1 MVIDA
6 LPRHRRPLPRRE
18 PQSRPFNTMD
28 PLMRAERQVTWVRW
42 IGIAIAVASGP
53 FILHGGQLMALLAV
67 CAVAACYNL
76 AFIVFIIPHRPGW
89 LLHGYLTT
97 IGDIALADGVIALT
111 GGLSSEL
118 YPVYFLIAVL
128 AAVRF
133 GRGTGLL
140 ATAAIMASYVVLIL
154 RHDLSVQTVGETL
167 LRLGFV
173 GATVVFVGFV
183 AERARAAEAAVQ
195 AAYDE
200 TLTALSAALDHRDSE
215 TEGHSQRVAR
225 HALILGH
232 ALHLSDAALAS
243 LRRGALL
250 HDLGKIGVPDAIL
263 RKARDLTPEE
273 REVVRSHPAN
283 GARIL
288 AGIPFLADALPIV
301 LHHHERYDGT
311 GYPDGQRG
319 EAIDLLAR
327 LFSVVDAYDAMVSDR
342 PYRRGMPHE
351 DAVAELR
358 RNAGTQFDS
367 RVVEAFAALPQQPW
381 PPSLHG

>member
-1 MVIDA
+1 MTIDA
-6 LPRHRRPLPRRE
+6 PPGHRAPLRRSE
-18 PQSRPFNTMD
+18 RRSPASATLD
-28 PLMRAERQVTWVRW
+28 PLMRTERQVTWVRW
-42 IGIAIAVASGP
+42 IGIGIAVASGP
-53 FILHGGQLMALLAV
+53 FILHGGQLVALLAV
-67 CAVAACYNL
+67 CALAACYNL
-76 AFIVFIIPHRPGW
+76 AFVAFIIPYRPRW
-89 LLHGYLTT
+89 LRQGYLTT

-140 ATAAIMASYVVLIL
+140 ATAAIMASYGVLIL
-154 RHDLSVQTVGETL
+154 RHDLSAQSVGETL

-183 AERARAAEAAVQ
+183 ADRARAAEAAVQ

-200 TLTALSAALDHRDSE
+200 TLAALSSALDHRDSE

-225 HALILGH
+225 CALVLGQ
-232 ALHLSDAALAS
+232 ALHLGDAALAN

-250 HDLGKIGVPDAIL
+250 HDIGKIGVSDAIL

-273 REVVRSHPAN
+273 REVVRSHPVN
-283 GARIL
+283 GAHIL
-288 AGIPFLADALPIV
+288 SGIPFLADALPIV

-311 GYPDGQRG
+311 GYPKGQRG
-319 EAIDLLAR
+319 EEIDLLAR
-327 LFSVVDAYDAMVSDR
+327 IFSVVDAYDAMVSDR
-342 PYRRGMPHE
+342 PYRRGMSHD
-351 DAVAELR
+351 DAMAELR
-358 RNAGTQFDS
+358 RNAGTQFDAQ
-367 RVVEAFAALPQQPW
+367 VVEAFAALPPQTWDPT
-381 PPSLHG
+381 LHA